1 VRRELANLVSIGIV
15 SSNGENN
22 KVYYEVSTS
31 WRFYDQLRTIF
42 ASSDSKANDLK
53 VNTKAWSK
61 KLANFGGLRVVI
73 FAGKLVYGSDSKI
86 DLLVVGDG
94 IGGLKFR
101 NLVKALE
108 KDAGVS
114 LLYTQLSF
122 NDFYYRLSIRDAFV
136 MNVLRAKNEV
146 VYDPENLISKSDKI
160 KKEGE

>member
-1 VRRELANLVSIGIV
+1 
-15 SSNGENN
+15 
-22 KVYYEVSTS
+22 
-31 WRFYDQLRTIF
+31 
-42 ASSDSKANDLK
+42 
-53 VNTKAWSK
+53 
-61 KLANFGGLRVVI
+61 
-73 FAGKLVYGSDSKI
+73 
-86 DLLVVGDG
+86 LLVVGDG

-146 VYDPENLISKSDKI
+146 VYDPENLVNKSDKI